1 MKFTPLSIP
10 DLILVQPHLH
20 QDQRGYFFESFH
32 QLKFSTYLNQTINFV
47 QDNQS
52 FSKKNVLR
60 GLHFQI
66 NPHQQGKLVRVLSG
80 KIFDVAVDLRYAS
93 STFGQWVGHILD
105 DEKQEQL
112 WIPEGFAHGFYAFQD
127 SVVSYKQTAFYSPE
141 HEQSIRWNDP
151 LLSIDWP
158 LFEQPNLS
166 SKDQTADLFNT
177 QKIYFK

>member
-1 MKFTPLSIP
+1 MKFTRLSIP

-20 QDQRGYFFESFH
+20 PDPRGYFFESFH
-32 QLKFSTYLNQTINFV
+32 QSKFSTYLNQTINFI

-66 NPHQQGKLVRVLSG
+66 NPHQQGKLVRVISG
-80 KIFDVAVDLRYAS
+80 KIFDVAVDLRNS
-93 STFGQWVGHILD
+93 SSNFGKWVGQILD
-105 DEKQEQL
+105 SEKQEQL
-112 WIPEGFAHGFYAFQD
+112 WIPDGFAHGFYAIHD
-127 SVVSYKQTAFYSPE
+127 SIVSYKQTAFYSPQ

-151 LLSIDWP
+151 ILLIDWP
-158 LFEQPNLS
+158 ILEQPNLS
-166 SKDQTADLFNT
+166 LKDQTAELFNS